1 MVNDFKLFNQEL
13 ENTIWGRNLNDVI
26 EFLKNNKSENIKI
39 SKLDKAFSKYRD
51 MKLLEYDDNIGGVK
65 LNIKYYFDKEF
76 DTFHYSREHDL
87 QILHEV
93 LINKIKNNKEFSA
106 EEITQSYKELINRND
121 FKCEEIE
128 ISQVKESREIIIFED
143 YRLTLGLYFFDKD
156 DLSSMETML
165 KSFYGEP
172 EIIDGHSI
180 WRNYGIRME
189 LAPCILTFVPTV
201 EMLKENIGKDKQ
213 KRVLCT

>member
-1 MVNDFKLFNQEL
+1 
-13 ENTIWGRNLNDVI
+13 
-26 EFLKNNKSENIKI
+26 
-39 SKLDKAFSKYRD
+39 
-51 MKLLEYDDNIGGVK
+51 
-65 LNIKYYFDKEF
+65 
-76 DTFHYSREHDL
+76 
-87 QILHEV
+87 
-93 LINKIKNNKEFSA
+93 
-106 EEITQSYKELINRND
+106 
-121 FKCEEIE
+121 
-128 ISQVKESREIIIFED
+128 VKESREIIIFED